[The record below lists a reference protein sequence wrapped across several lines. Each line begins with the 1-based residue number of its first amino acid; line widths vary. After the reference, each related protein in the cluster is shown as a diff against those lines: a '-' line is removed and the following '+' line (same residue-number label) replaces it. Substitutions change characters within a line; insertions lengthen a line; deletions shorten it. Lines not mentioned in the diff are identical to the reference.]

1 MTRFSHLEV
10 KCMELIGTAIVLV
23 VLAVAFGLMRWG
35 QKDDKGYDKGYK
47 DTGYKDPGYKDPGH
61 KDPGHKA

>member
-23 VLAVAFGLMRWG
+23 VLAVAFGLMKWG
-35 QKDDKGYDKGYK
+35 QGEDKSYDK
-47 DTGYKDPGYKDPGH
+47 GYKDPGH
-61 KDPGHKA
+61 KDPHHKG